1 MGSLSR
7 ESLKSGGELL
17 GRDTGRTG
25 TRTNEAESQEYVQHA
40 NAADG
45 SAKRGMKDN
54 VNERRKVVEKEV
66 LFPEGGPRKIEEQ
79 GSHLEANDDQ
89 QRAEDTVHGYEGIA
103 CISEYRVSTARLLES
118 GDAISDVAIIDVH
131 RIDLGKA
138 FQRCFRLTRGFLG
151 NA

>member
-89 QRAEDTVHGYEGIA
+89 QRAEDTVHG
-103 CISEYRVSTARLLES
+103 
-118 GDAISDVAIIDVH
+118 
-131 RIDLGKA
+131 
-138 FQRCFRLTRGFLG
+138 
-151 NA
+151 